1 MKHYMNTYNA
11 HNKEL
16 VEKINEVCNNEDY
29 LPIVIIAVRAICET
43 CKAECME
50 RFGFTPY
57 YADDILKHL
66 SDILMNLC
74 DDTDLEIILKFCRKL

>member
-1 MKHYMNTYNA
+1 MIHYMNTYNA

-16 VEKINEVCNNEDY
+16 VEKINDVCNDEDY
-29 LPIVIIAVRAICET
+29 LPIVVIAVRAICET

-50 RFGFTPY
+50 KIGFAPY
-57 YADDILKHL
+57 YEDDIMRNL
-66 SDILMNLC
+66 SDILMCVC